1 MNGYHLSPG
10 VEGFWSCHMVQS
22 KLPDPT
28 SSFSIVPPPLN
39 TLLVTTESPTPAPPP
54 LSPHARNYDRSLIK
68 NAIQDDFGK
77 QVLCMDIVV

>member
-28 SSFSIVPPPLN
+28 SSFSIVPPLN

-54 LSPHARNYDRSLIK
+54 LSPPMRGIMTDLSSKTLYRTILVSKYYAWIL
-68 NAIQDDFGK
+68 
-77 QVLCMDIVV
+77 

>member
-10 VEGFWSCHMVQS
+10 VEGIWSCHMVQS

-28 SSFSIVPPPLN
+28 SSFSIILN
-39 TLLVTTESPTPAPPP
+39 TLLVTTESPPPALP

-68 NAIQDDFGK
+68 NDIQADFGK

>member
-39 TLLVTTESPTPAPPP
+39 TLLVTTESPTPAPP
-54 LSPHARNYDRSLIK
+54 LSPPMRGIMTDLSSKTLYRTILVSKYYAWIL
-68 NAIQDDFGK
+68 
-77 QVLCMDIVV
+77 